1 MDDDIRLDKA
11 AFRALASETRVAVLK
26 QLAQRRKTL
35 TELSQALGM
44 APSTLKEHLDSL
56 KAADL
61 VKLCDDGHKWKYYE
75 LTRNG
80 RAVLN
85 PGERKVVVLLAVG
98 LIAALAFGLQLPADF
113 AGRGFAEAASKTAA
127 PAELTLPSAG
137 QLLDSFPAVLVPGG
151 PAELTMPAGFSAP
164 ATVVP
169 VTIPVELALLGLAIS
184 LLVAL
189 GAASILIL
197 RRAKPRP

>member
-127 PAELTLPSAG
+127 PAELT
-137 QLLDSFPAVLVPGG
+137 
-151 PAELTMPAGFSAP
+151 MPAGVSAP
-164 ATVVP
+164 ATVIP
-169 VTIPVELALLGLAIS
+169 VTIPIELALLGLAIS

>member
-137 QLLDSFPAVLVPGG
+137 QL
-151 PAELTMPAGFSAP
+151 SAP
-164 ATVVP
+164 VTVVP
-169 VTIPVELALLGLAIS
+169 VTIPIELALLGLAIS

>member
-75 LTRNG
+75 LTDKG
-80 RAVLN
+80 RKIVEPAKA
-85 PGERKVVVLLAVG
+85 PAQFWVVLLVAVLAVAVAFQVFQPIALQSNAPALSSPEGG
-98 LIAALAFGLQLPADF
+98 LSPLADLGQ
-113 AGRGFAEAASKTAA
+113 AA
-127 PAELTLPSAG
+127 P
-137 QLLDSFPAVLVPGG
+137 GG
-151 PAELTMPAGFSAP
+151 
-164 ATVVP
+164 
-169 VTIPVELALLGLAIS
+169 ALREGE
-184 LLVAL
+184 
-189 GAASILIL
+189 
-197 RRAKPRP
+197 

>member
-11 AFRALASETRVAVLK
+11 AFRALASETRVAILK

-35 TELSQALGM
+35 TELAAALGM

-85 PGERKVVVLLAVG
+85 PGERKILVLLALG
-98 LIAALAFGLQLPADF
+98 LIAALAFGLQLPADL
-113 AGRGFAEAASKTAA
+113 AGRSATEAASKTLPELAVPGAQGGPA
-127 PAELTLPSAG
+127 PAELTTPTGL
-137 QLLDSFPAVLVPGG
+137 
-151 PAELTMPAGFSAP
+151 SAP
-164 ATVVP
+164 ATAIP
-169 VTIPVELALLGLAIS
+169 VTIPTEIALLGLAIS
-184 LLVAL
+184 LLVAAS
-189 GAASILIL
+189 AASILIL
-197 RRAKPRP
+197 RRSKPRA